1 MDALN
6 NRSRNAACLPCAA
19 TLATFLAATLL
30 NCFAPPAHAA
40 EDHAE
45 LFANS
50 HGALPVRWNRAE
62 ILALQSVDS
71 CDLLMNT
78 FHPIADM
85 GDVFIMRKYD
95 PAKPEDNQANIGTE
109 VRTCAQYHRA
119 CHDGFSAY
127 STMDMSTEAWF
138 TQSSAMFAG
147 LPAMRP
153 ALQSGFENEFGSL
166 DLASLARG
174 ILGPSVD
181 RFETKFNAS
190 PADLVAAI
198 KYINTSE
205 NLVEEDIQKEA
216 RSTAR
221 RDQFDRDVEQ
231 AKDNLE
237 LLQDAGFATDELDFL
252 DTVILMNLKHR
263 LNQTGFASEELDL
276 LDHSSTQ
283 IDRGYAL
290 CCAWTEGEKAHEAV
304 ENGCAECWQVSYRVQ
319 VEHDYSERSEWARL
333 LARGDYDGDGWE
345 DLLFATGTYST
356 VGSWRTYDVALF
368 TRRDN
373 GRLVDISSRFIND
386 TDWRQ
391 KLPALRKLWAGN
403 CGIPADQWFA
413 LHGTCGCS
421 SEVGIG
427 DRFNE
432 KHGLHMRVKFEH
444 GYMQGT
450 YHCDRVGREMP
461 IAGALAGVVD
471 RNHNYKTQEQ
481 MHTTSHMGP
490 IRTHVGMLDEYGI
503 ADMHTAQICFEW
515 GFADGVFALTGYRV
529 GNTQMETDSFELM
542 GKAEGP
548 AN

>member
-1 MDALN
+1 MDASN
-6 NRSRNAACLPCAA
+6 NYSRIVAGMPCAA
-19 TLATFLAATLL
+19 TLAISLAATLL
-30 NCFAPPAHAA
+30 VSFAPAARAA

-45 LFANS
+45 LFADS
-50 HGALPVRWNRAE
+50 HCAFPVRWNRAK
-62 ILALQSVDS
+62 ISALQSVDS

-78 FHPIADM
+78 FHPIAKM
-85 GDVFIMRKYD
+85 GDVLIMRKDD
-95 PAKPEDNQANIGTE
+95 PAKPEDNQATLGTE

-119 CHDGFSAY
+119 RHDGFYAY
-127 STMDMSTEAWF
+127 STVDMTMEAWF
-138 TQSSAMFAG
+138 SHSSAMFAG

-190 PADLVAAI
+190 SADLAVVI
-198 KYINTSE
+198 KNINPSE
-205 NLVEEDIQKEA
+205 GLTEEDVQKEA

-221 RDQFDRDVEQ
+221 RDQFDQDVQQ

-237 LLQDAGFATDELDFL
+237 LLQDAEFASDELDFL
-252 DTVILMNLKHR
+252 DTIILMNLKHR

-290 CCAWTEGEKAHEAV
+290 YCAWREGEKAHEAL
-304 ENGCAECWQVSYRVQ
+304 ENGCAECWWVSNGVNIG
-319 VEHDYSERSEWARL
+319 HGYSDFSEWAQL

-345 DLLFATGTYST
+345 DLLFTTGRYST
-356 VGSWRTYDVALF
+356 QGSWRTYGVALF

-373 GRLVDISSRFIND
+373 GRLVDISSRFINNI
-386 TDWRQ
+386 DWRQ
-391 KLPALRKLWAGN
+391 KLPALRKLWADN
-403 CGIPADQWFA
+403 CGIPANQWFA

-421 SEVGIG
+421 SEVGLG

-461 IAGALAGVVD
+461 IAGALAGAVD
-471 RNHNYKTQEQ
+471 RNHIYEFENQPRR
-481 MHTTSHMGP
+481 TSRMGP
-490 IRTHVGMLDEYGI
+490 TRTHEGMLDEYGI
-503 ADMHTAQICFEW
+503 ADMHTAQIYFEW

>member
-6 NRSRNAACLPCAA
+6 NHSRIAAGLPCAA
-19 TLATFLAATLL
+19 TLATFIAATLL
-30 NCFAPPAHAA
+30 NCFAPLAHAA

-50 HGALPVRWNRAE
+50 HGALPVRWNRTK
-62 ILALQSVDS
+62 ISALQSVDS

-78 FHPIADM
+78 FHPIAKM
-85 GDVFIMRKYD
+85 GDVFIMRKDD

-119 CHDGFSAY
+119 RHDGFSAY
-127 STMDMSTEAWF
+127 STMDMGTESWF
-138 TQSSAMFAG
+138 TQSSALFAG

-190 PADLVAAI
+190 SADLAVVI
-198 KYINTSE
+198 KNINPSE
-205 NLVEEDIQKEA
+205 GLTEEDVQKEA

-221 RDQFDRDVEQ
+221 RDQFDRDVQQ

-237 LLQDAGFATDELDFL
+237 FLQDA
-252 DTVILMNLKHR
+252 
-263 LNQTGFASEELDL
+263 GFASEELDL

-283 IDRGYAL
+283 INRGYAL
-290 CCAWTEGEKAHEAV
+290 YCAWKEGEKAHQAL
-304 ENGCAECWQVSYRVQ
+304 ENGCAECWCVSNGLDIGHGYL
-319 VEHDYSERSEWARL
+319 DFSERAQL

-345 DLLFATGTYST
+345 DLLFATGRYST
-356 VGSWRTYDVALF
+356 IGTWATNDVALF

-391 KLPALRKLWAGN
+391 KLPALRKLWADN
-403 CGIPADQWFA
+403 CGIPANQWFA

-421 SEVGIG
+421 SEVGLG

-461 IAGALAGVVD
+461 IAGALAGAVD
-471 RNHNYKTQEQ
+471 QNSGYKTQEQ
-481 MHTTSHMGP
+481 TQRTSHMGP
-490 IRTHVGMLDEYGI
+490 TRTHVGMLDEYGI
-503 ADMHTAQICFEW
+503 SDMHTAQIYFEW
-515 GFADGVFALTGYRV
+515 GFTDGVFALTGYRV

>member
-1 MDALN
+1 
-6 NRSRNAACLPCAA
+6 LPCAA

-30 NCFAPPAHAA
+30 NYFAPPARAA

-50 HGALPVRWNRAE
+50 HGAFPVRWNRAE
-62 ILALQSVDS
+62 IPALQSVDS

-85 GDVFIMRKYD
+85 GDVFIMRKDD

-153 ALQSGFENEFGSL
+153 ALRSGFENEFGSL

-221 RDQFDRDVEQ
+221 RNQFDRDVEQ

-237 LLQDAGFATDELDFL
+237 LLQDAGFASDELDFL

-471 RNHNYKTQEQ
+471 RNHNYKIQEQ
-481 MHTTSHMGP
+481 MHRTSHMGP

-503 ADMHTAQICFEW
+503 AEMHTAQIYFEW

-542 GKAEGP
+542 GKAEG
-548 AN
+548 N

>member
-6 NRSRNAACLPCAA
+6 NRSRNAAGLPCAA
-19 TLATFLAATLL
+19 TLATFLAVTL
-30 NCFAPPAHAA
+30 FVSFTPPARAA
-40 EDHAE
+40 VDHAE

-50 HGALPVRWNRAE
+50 HGAFPVRWNRAE
-62 ILALQSVDS
+62 VPALQSVDS

-85 GDVFIMRKYD
+85 GDVFIMRKDD

-153 ALQSGFENEFGSL
+153 ALRSGFENEFGSL

-221 RDQFDRDVEQ
+221 RNQFDRDVEQ

-237 LLQDAGFATDELDFL
+237 LLQDAGFASDELDFL

-471 RNHNYKTQEQ
+471 RNHNYKIQEQ
-481 MHTTSHMGP
+481 MHRTSHMGP

-503 ADMHTAQICFEW
+503 AEMHTAQIYFEW

-542 GKAEGP
+542 GKAEG
-548 AN
+548 N